1 MGGKMRRLV
10 CTAAGGHPL
19 ATVQWYRGTQEVPSL
34 YTTADNYAA
43 ATLDLAVNM
52 TDNGAVYRCV
62 ASSKVIPEPM
72 ETSVRLNVKFAPAK
86 VTIAVEPGTLR
97 VGETAALSCECGEAN
112 PPAALV
118 WLLRGEV
125 IAAGKQIF
133 SRGAHGGKTTR
144 SRLSVHIKSRG
155 DGDVYTCR
163 AYNDLGEALDAVTLA
178 IACTSLLNTPRSL
191 SITKHTTI
199 IPPMN
204 NFSIIHSP
212 TTLLLSKLCRDTP
225 IILIFICRQARV
237 PRRPQPGRDN

>member
-1 MGGKMRRLV
+1 MNATLEKPAGQTRYERKELVLRLMRTSDNVRL
-10 CTAAGGHPL
+10 
-19 ATVQWYRGTQEVPSL
+19 GT
-34 YTTADNYAA
+34 

-178 IACTSLLNTPRSL
+178 IACTSLLNT
-191 SITKHTTI
+191 
-199 IPPMN
+199 
-204 NFSIIHSP
+204 
-212 TTLLLSKLCRDTP
+212 
-225 IILIFICRQARV
+225 
-237 PRRPQPGRDN
+237 RRCPLQSTQQ